1 MNSISGKVEQRVR
14 VLVVEDD
21 PSLLKIVRD
30 LFESES
36 FLTDGAET
44 GDDGY
49 HLAQQNI
56 YDLIIL
62 DIMLP
67 GMSGVDIVK
76 KLRSHAMLVPII
88 LLTAK
93 DAVEDRVA
101 GLDIGADDYIT
112 KPFAVSELM
121 ARARAVLRRKG
132 TIGQEGDLIYGP
144 IRLVPSAR
152 DGFIGE
158 NALNLTT
165 TEYKL
170 LEFFLCNKEQI
181 LTREQIFDR
190 VWGFDSGAATTAV
203 DVYMHLLRKKLAVRN
218 ADNMFRTVRGIGYML
233 TGEPHVH

>member
-1 MNSISGKVEQRVR
+1 MR

-44 GDDGY
+44 GDEGY
-49 HLAQQNI
+49 YLAQQNI

-67 GMSGVDIVK
+67 GMSGVEIVK
-76 KLRSHAMLVPII
+76 KLRAHAMLVPII

-112 KPFAVSELM
+112 KPFAVSELL
-121 ARARAVLRRKG
+121 ARTRAVLRRKG
-132 TIGQEGDLIYGP
+132 TIGQEGELIYGP
-144 IRLVPSAR
+144 IRLVPAAR
-152 DGFIGE
+152 DAFSGE
-158 NALNLTT
+158 QGLNLTA

-170 LEFFLCNKEQI
+170 LEYFLCNKEQI

-203 DVYMHLLRKKLAVRN
+203 DVYMHLLRKKLAARN
-218 ADNMFRTVRGIGYML
+218 ADNLLRTVRGIGYML
-233 TGEPHVH
+233 TGDPHVH